1 MTSSQ
6 LFRRTVGVFLLLSL
20 PALIALTATMQ
31 VRLETQSR
39 LAHEQMVQRQLGEY
53 ALRLQQ
59 PDPSMQTLELL
70 NRTLLE
76 GQTLRLF
83 ERQDNGIL
91 DEQQLPVEDIT
102 IVSVVRTAIQQQRSQ
117 RYIVLDDTDRAVLA
131 ACRRINRGGTTVYLL
146 LTSDPATAITAQTR
160 MSAVLKQA
168 VIATWLISIACL
180 LIAVHGFIRPLR
192 LMASRMH
199 SEVDRTSRED
209 MLLAVSDRPDELGEV
224 AAALYRLENELRAR
238 IRSLEETRLRS
249 DGAVGLLTTVLE
261 SMIEGVIATDREQR
275 IVFLNGGAR
284 RLLSIGDLIGPGH
297 RLYEAVRLPPFLD
310 AVNEAMQYGETRSLE
325 YRNPRDDAFHLLL
338 ACPIMDGPH
347 AGVVAVIRDVS
358 EMRRL
363 EAMRR
368 DFVNGVSHELK
379 TPLTVIQAC
388 SDTLQAGAMDD
399 PQTAARFL
407 KQIDDQSERLLQLI
421 LSMLQLARVESG
433 NELLQFQSLDLMAIV
448 RDAVADFRTVA
459 ESAGV
464 RLHCDLTD
472 SVRVQTDRQAAR
484 TILGNLI
491 DNAIRYSGRNSEVRI
506 STRVEPRGVSVMVR
520 DTGNGIPESLLGRI
534 FERFYRIE
542 QDRSRERGGSGLGLA
557 IVKHLCQSLRAR
569 ISVTS
574 KLGSGSEFTVWFPR
588 RGASRTSGIP
598 EN

>member
-1 MTSSQ
+1 
-6 LFRRTVGVFLLLSL
+6 
-20 PALIALTATMQ
+20 MQ

-39 LAHEQMVQRQLGEY
+39 LAHEQTVQLQLTEY
-53 ALRLQQ
+53 ALRMQQ
-59 PDPSMQTLELL
+59 PGSALQILELL
-70 NRTLLE
+70 NRTLPE

-83 ERQDNGIL
+83 ERSGSVIL
-91 DEQQLPVEDIT
+91 DEQQRPVTDIT
-102 IVSVVRTAIQQQRSQ
+102 LVSVVRTAVQQQQSR
-117 RYIVLDDTDRAVLA
+117 RYIVPDNYEHAVLA
-131 ACRRINRGGTTVYLL
+131 ACRRITRAGATAYLL
-146 LTSDPATAITAQTR
+146 LTSDPASTITAQTR
-160 MSAVLKQA
+160 MSAMLQQA
-168 VIATWLISIACL
+168 VIATWLISLVCL

-199 SEVDRTSRED
+199 SEVDRTSRAN
-209 MLLAVSDRPDELGEV
+209 MLLAVSDRPDELGDV
-224 AAALYRLENELRAR
+224 ATALHRLENELHAR

-275 IVFLNGGAR
+275 IVFVNGGAR

-297 RLYEAVRLPPFLD
+297 RLYEAVRLPPFLE
-310 AVNEAMQYGETRSLE
+310 AINEALKYGENRSLE

-363 EAMRR
+363 ESMRR

-388 SDTLQAGAMDD
+388 SDTLQAGAIAD

-433 NELLQFQSLDLMAIV
+433 SEMLQFQSLDLAEIV
-448 RDAVADFRTVA
+448 TDSVADFQTVA
-459 ESAGV
+459 AAAGV
-464 RLHCDLTD
+464 HLHCDAPA
-472 SVRVQTDRQAAR
+472 SVRIQTDRQAAR

-491 DNAIRYSGRNSEVRI
+491 DNAIRYSNRDSEVRI
-506 STRVEPRGVSVMVR
+506 RTNVDPRGVSVSVR
-520 DTGNGIPESLLGRI
+520 DTGNGIPDSLLGRI
-534 FERFYRIE
+534 FERFYRVD
-542 QDRSRERGGSGLGLA
+542 QDRSRARGGSGLGLA
-557 IVKHLCQSLRAR
+557 IVKHLCHSLRAK
-569 ISVTS
+569 ITVTS
-574 KLGSGSEFTVWFPR
+574 EVGSGSEFTVWFPR
-588 RGASRTSGIP
+588 RSASRPGQVP